1 MQDLRKKT
9 LVESGKKASRKARG
23 SAAQTPNT
31 SPGNSRPGSRPASR
45 PASRYASEN
54 DETSDSDLD
63 DVMTAST
70 NSVSELDTPES
81 WEEKLRGRIAELL
94 APGKRS
100 GTGRTTVLGDYAHHL
115 RYHPA
120 DSVVSKSMASI
131 LPSLVR
137 SIRSANSDEQ
147 VLSMKALAV
156 TALTSPSDDIYE
168 TSFPV
173 LKQVCEDS
181 EEEAVKV
188 QALSTMGVVVVY
200 GGGEEQDMDEFL
212 EFLTYVAESDGNHIG
227 APDSGIVVTTAMKVW
242 AFVAT
247 NLDNPSS
254 HNEEA
259 LDAFVEQLESTDA
272 NVRSSAGINI
282 ALLFEV
288 SRELEEEGN
297 GQSLNLS
304 VDPKYLVKRMR
315 ELSKGSKSIS
325 KKGRTQVRNDL
336 ASVITSIELG
346 KGPGWSATSRPVSNP
361 HTGGSKEV
369 DQGDEVE
376 ELGYREKLRINK
388 DEIYV
393 IESWA
398 AKVRIELLQDVL
410 KGGFSTHF
418 SGNEVVRETLGDL
431 ELFPDS

>member
-115 RYHPA
+115 RYHPT
-120 DSVVSKSMASI
+120 DSV
-131 LPSLVR
+131 
-137 SIRSANSDEQ
+137 

-212 EFLTYVAESDGNHIG
+212 EFLTYIAESDGNHIG

-398 AKVRIELLQDVL
+398 TKVRIELLRDVL

>member
-23 SAAQTPNT
+23 SAAPTPNT

-81 WEEKLRGRIAELL
+81 WEEKLRGRITELL
-94 APGKRS
+94 ASGKRNGAS
-100 GTGRTTVLGDYAHHL
+100 RTTVLGDYAHHL

-147 VLSMKALAV
+147 ILSMKALAV
-156 TALTSPSDDIYE
+156 TALTSPSDDVYE
-168 TSFPV
+168 TAFPI

-212 EFLTYVAESDGNHIG
+212 EFLTYIAESDGHRIG

-297 GQSLNLS
+297 GRSLNLS

-346 KGPGWSATSRPVSNP
+346 KGPGWSATNRPVSNP

-398 AKVRIELLQDVL
+398 TKVRIELLQDVL
-410 KGGFSTHF
+410 KGGFSAHF

-431 ELFPDS
+431 EPFPDS